1 MVRSRG
7 GLTVI
12 LAPHLGA
19 THPSVIT
26 FTIKALRQ
34 LRPSSS
40 KITTSHRNWG
50 RPNRSKIRN
59 CRSLRHPGVPLAPY
73 EQLMSSA
80 KSQPRH
86 SPPSERRA
94 TAGTQS
100 ASSSTVSALR
110 QDSTVSPATVTAT
123 HARTISRMKSS
134 DSKQSNRHL
143 KRHRMLSGRK
153 LPRLELARPP
163 RTKDSVARLATP

>member
-1 MVRSRG
+1 MVRNRG
-7 GLTVI
+7 DLTVL

-19 THPSVIT
+19 TLPSVIT

-40 KITTSHRNWG
+40 KIITSHRSWG
-50 RPNRSKIRN
+50 RPNRSKNRN

-73 EQLMSSA
+73 EQLMSYA
-80 KSQPRH
+80 KSLPRH
-86 SPPSERRA
+86 SLPFERRA

-110 QDSTVSPATVTAT
+110 QDSTVSPATVTVT
-123 HARTISRMKSS
+123 HVRTISRMKSS
-134 DSKQSNRHL
+134 DSKPSNRHL
-143 KRHRMLSGRK
+143 KRHRMLSGQK

-163 RTKDSVARLATP
+163 RIKDSVTRLATP